1 MDANLLDDLLAQFQ
15 GGASEQIAKQLG
27 TDSSTASNAISAA
40 LPMIVGALGR
50 NAESPQGASDLL
62 GALQRDHSGGDA
74 MDFGGLMG
82 SLLGGGQ
89 SGGAAGGVGDLL
101 GGLLGGA
108 PATRQLNGSGILGH
122 IFGGSQAR
130 AEAGLGQAS
139 GLDSGKAG
147 SLLKMLAPMV
157 MSFLANKVSASNLDA
172 GGLGQV
178 LGAERSRAQSQGG
191 IGGALMNAVLDQDGD
206 GDVDLSD
213 LLKMGGSLL
222 GGKR

>member
-1 MDANLLDDLLAQFQ
+1 MNASLLDDLLAQFQ
-15 GGASEQIAKQLG
+15 GGASDQIAQQLG
-27 TDSSTASNAISAA
+27 TDSNTASNAISAA
-40 LPMIVGALGR
+40 LPMIVGALER
-50 NAESPQGASDLL
+50 NAQSPQGASDLL

-74 MDFGGLMG
+74 MDLGGLMG
-82 SLLGGGQ
+82 ALLGGGQ
-89 SGGAAGGVGDLL
+89 SGSAGGAGDLL

-130 AEAGLGQAS
+130 AEAGLGQAA

-157 MSFLANKVSASNLDA
+157 MAFLANKVKGNNLDA
-172 GGLGQV
+172 NGLGQA
-178 LGAERSRAQSQGG
+178 LGAERSRVQSQGG
-191 IGGALMNAVLDQDGD
+191 IGGTLMNAVLDQDGD
-206 GDVDLSD
+206 GDIDLSD
-213 LLKMGGSLL
+213 LLKVGGSLL